1 MNIENS
7 QVKLIIKLIKRQY
20 FFMDNI
26 KKNSV
31 LIVDDERIN
40 LEILNNILYQDYTIY
55 MAKNGAAAIE
65 SANKYAPDLILLDI
79 IMPEM
84 NGYEVLAALKKSP
97 KTQNIPAIFI
107 TGLDSV
113 EDEEKGLSLDAADF
127 IHKPFSPTI
136 IKLRVRNQIQIV
148 NQIGKIKSYA
158 HEVAA
163 AEERSKFFARM
174 SHEMRTPLNAV
185 IGLSELTLE
194 ETGMSEE
201 IRENVEKINNSGSS
215 LLALVNDILD
225 ISKIESYKFK
235 IIPVEFETSVMI
247 SDAIFQNITRKGEKP
262 IDFVLNIDENLPVR
276 LIGDDQRIKQ
286 ILNNFLSNAFK
297 YTMEGT
303 IELNV
308 KCIPLEND
316 KTLFKAFIKDTGIG
330 IKSESMNSLFSDY
343 TQMDVKTNRK
353 IEGTGLGL
361 SITKMIT
368 EMMDGTVSAESE
380 YGKGSTFTVSIPLKL
395 SGSDVIGPE
404 VTDKLKNLEY
414 HTENR
419 KKKISRISMPYAHV
433 LVVDDTITNL
443 DVAKGMMKP
452 YRMKIDTLTSGIAA
466 VDAVRKETIKYSAIF
481 MDHMM
486 PIMDGVEAVRI
497 IREEIETEYAKTV
510 PIIALT
516 ANALSGNEEMFL
528 SKGFQAFI
536 PKPLEVSRLDEV
548 VNKWIRDEEQEK
560 LYKDNLITIEGHTF
574 INSRTGKDRRSG
586 LIDRRRGIDRR
597 VFYDK
602 IKDIDLNKGL
612 ERFGGDA
619 DTFLQ
624 VLKSFTKN
632 TKLVLDTMKDVDE
645 VNLAEYA
652 IIVHGV
658 KSSCRGIC
666 AEKMGNRAEALEKAA
681 KAGDLAAV
689 TANNAS
695 FIEDV
700 LKMISNIE
708 EVLNSKVEK
717 IERPKKEKPYREALE
732 KLKIACDNFQIEE
745 IDKGIKEIECFEYTA
760 DDGLVYWLRENVD
773 QMNYME
779 IVEKLSGP
787 S

>member
-1 MNIENS
+1 MANGEKNI
-7 QVKLIIKLIKRQY
+7 I
-20 FFMDNI
+20 
-26 KKNSV
+26 
-31 LIVDDERIN
+31 LIVDDDKMD
-40 LEILNNILYQDYTIY
+40 LEILNNILSLDYTIY
-55 MAKNGAAAIE
+55 MTKNGSTAIDI
-65 SANKYAPDLILLDI
+65 ANKYLPDLILLDI

-97 KTQNIPAIFI
+97 KTQDIPAIFI

-127 IHKPFSPTI
+127 IHKPFSSTI
-136 IKLRVRNQIQIV
+136 VKLRVRNQIQIV
-148 NQIGKIKSYA
+148 NQIREIKIYS

-185 IGLSELTLE
+185 IGLSELSLE
-194 ETGMSEE
+194 ETGISEE
-201 IRENVEKINNSGSS
+201 VRENIEKINNSGSS

-235 IIPVEFETSVMI
+235 IVPVEFDTSSMI
-247 SDAIFQNITRKGEKP
+247 SDAVFQNIIRKGEKP
-262 IDFVLNIDENLPVR
+262 IEFVLNIDENLPVR

-286 ILNNFLSNAFK
+286 ILNNLLTNAFK
-297 YTMEGT
+297 YTMAGT
-303 IELNV
+303 VEFNV
-308 KCIPLEND
+308 RCIPLED
-316 KTLFKAFIKDTGIG
+316 DRTLLKVFVRDTGIG
-330 IKSESMNSLFSDY
+330 IKSENMGYLFSDY
-343 TQMDVKTNRK
+343 SQMDVKANRK

-368 EMMDGTVSAESE
+368 EMMDGTISAESE
-380 YGKGSTFTVSIPLKL
+380 YGKGSTFAVSIPLKL
-395 SGSDVIGPE
+395 AGSSVIGPD
-404 VTDKLKNLEY
+404 VAGKLKSFDY
-414 HTENR
+414 HVENR
-419 KKKISRISMPYAHV
+419 KKKMITRISMPYAHV

-452 YRMKIDTLTSGIAA
+452 YRMQIDTLTSGIAA
-466 VDAVRKETIKYSAIF
+466 VDAVREEKIKYNAIF

-497 IREEIETEYAKTV
+497 IREEIGTEYAKTV

-536 PKPLEVSRLDEV
+536 PKPLEVSRLDAV
-548 VNKWIRDEEQEK
+548 VNQWIRDEEQEK
-560 LYKDNLITIEGHTF
+560 LHKDKQITVEGHTF
-574 INSRTGKDRRSG
+574 IDSRTGKDRRSG
-586 LIDRRRGIDRR
+586 LKDRRRGIDRR

-602 IKDIDLNKGL
+602 IKDIDLAKGL

-619 DTFLQ
+619 DVFLQ
-624 VLKSFTKN
+624 VIKSFTTN
-632 TKLVLDTMKDVDE
+632 TKLTLDIMKEVDE
-645 VNLAEYA
+645 GNLAEYA
-652 IIVHGV
+652 IHVHGV

-666 AEKMGNRAEALEKAA
+666 AEVMGSRAEALEKAA
-681 KAGDLAAV
+681 KAGDLANV
-689 TANNAS
+689 TANNPS

-700 LKMISNIE
+700 LKMIANIE
-708 EVLNSKVEK
+708 EVLSSKTEK
-717 IERPKKEKPYREALE
+717 IEKPKKEKPYMEALE
-732 KLKIACDNFQIEE
+732 KLKNACDNYQIEE
-745 IDKGIKEIECFEYTA
+745 IDKVIKEIECFEYTA
-760 DDGLVYWLRENVD
+760 DDGLVYWLRENID
-773 QMNYME
+773 QMNFME
-779 IVEKLSGP
+779 IVEKLAEP